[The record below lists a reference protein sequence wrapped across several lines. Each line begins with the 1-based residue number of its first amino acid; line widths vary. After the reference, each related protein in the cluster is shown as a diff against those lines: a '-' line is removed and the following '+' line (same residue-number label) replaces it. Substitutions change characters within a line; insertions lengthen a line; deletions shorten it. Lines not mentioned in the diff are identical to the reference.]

1 MDRLREEDAAGEEK
15 ERQREAAKASR
26 GVMRG
31 GGEGKAL
38 VVRWAGGVVRLLVA
52 RGRCEGMLIKST
64 HHEISLAYG
73 GA

>member
-15 ERQREAAKASR
+15 ERQREAA
-26 GVMRG
+26 GVSGGAMRG
-31 GGEGKAL
+31 EREGKAL
-38 VVRWAGGVVRLLVA
+38 VLRWAGGVVRLLIA
-52 RGRCEGMLIKST
+52 RSRCEGMLIKSM